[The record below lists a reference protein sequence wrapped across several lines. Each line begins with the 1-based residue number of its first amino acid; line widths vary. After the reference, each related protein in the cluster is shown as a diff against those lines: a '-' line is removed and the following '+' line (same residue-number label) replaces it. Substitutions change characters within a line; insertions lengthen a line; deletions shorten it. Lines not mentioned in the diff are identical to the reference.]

1 MTKKDLSLLLCPS
14 LLSTRQRIPVTRA
27 NIVSKFALSRFLSS
41 NMAAIY
47 VAKMLRRVTYTL
59 CNCKNH
65 YIIFFIGI
73 ACRRFFLFFHLVR
86 NISES
91 ESASFFCYFFR
102 ARPQQRVTAHVVPCL
117 LPRRKRD
124 NRAKIDGGW
133 SKRGEGNSESTM
145 GWNYAYE
152 RWWTKVFDPIRN
164 LISKRWVSKGFADF
178 ILTRK
183 YGVLSVM
190 DRVIFLSRQF
200 ILPD

>member
-1 MTKKDLSLLLCPS
+1 MQLQESLY
-14 LLSTRQRIPVTRA
+14 R
-27 NIVSKFALSRFLSS
+27 
-41 NMAAIY
+41 
-47 VAKMLRRVTYTL
+47 
-59 CNCKNH
+59 
-65 YIIFFIGI
+65 FFIGI

-133 SKRGEGNSESTM
+133 SKGGEGNSESTM

-190 DRVIFLSRQF
+190 DRVIFLSRHLSSPTNNF
-200 ILPD
+200 IVPPIIILYAAGLLIRKFRLWKIPIRFLD

>member
-1 MTKKDLSLLLCPS
+1 MTKKDLSLSFSVVHTPTYLPA
-14 LLSTRQRIPVTRA
+14 TRA

-65 YIIFFIGI
+65 YIVFFIEI

-102 ARPQQRVTAHVVPCL
+102 ARPQQRHVSGRRPVFTASEET
-117 LPRRKRD
+117 RQSRE
-124 NRAKIDGGW
+124 NRW
-133 SKRGEGNSESTM
+133 
-145 GWNYAYE
+145 
-152 RWWTKVFDPIRN
+152 
-164 LISKRWVSKGFADF
+164 
-178 ILTRK
+178 
-183 YGVLSVM
+183 
-190 DRVIFLSRQF
+190 RVIEGRGGQF
-200 ILPD
+200 

>member
-102 ARPQQRVTAHVVPCL
+102 ARPQQRAHVVPCL